1 MATVVEAVTQGA
13 RVECCPEAITRP
25 CESASDTACLL
36 ELAPRKRPSSSKANS
51 AAALDWSPKMEKVR
65 PGSEEKGREEKR
77 IESEQ
82 SRIKMILYAGCSTNN

>member
-1 MATVVEAVTQGA
+1 
-13 RVECCPEAITRP
+13 
-25 CESASDTACLL
+25 
-36 ELAPRKRPSSSKANS
+36 
-51 AAALDWSPKMEKVR
+51 MEKVR